1 MIEFLVSWAE
11 QLIIALIIII
21 IIEIILPNGNNY
33 KKYIKVVLGIFLVY
47 TIINPIVGE
56 KINNIKFKEVNT
68 NIQNNINYDEQIEK
82 KFKIKFE
89 ENINE
94 FLSKNGYELE
104 KIEQDVTY
112 KNQEIEINKLKLKI
126 EKQNQEKE
134 KKKEKKQ
141 EKITDEEIKEIAS
154 KISDNYEIDES
165 KIIIESENS
174 ND

>member
-56 KINNIKFKEVNT
+56 KINNIKFKEVVANPYIEDNT

-134 KKKEKKQ
+134 KIKVKKKKKITEKK
-141 EKITDEEIKEIAS
+141 KKEIAS
-154 KISDNYEIDES
+154 KISDN
-165 KIIIESENS
+165 
-174 ND
+174 